1 MKNMIDGGQGISFDE
16 REVIIMIEGGTE
28 TTEVVREGKIGR
40 TDGASKEGL
49 GVIKDEEVESTETL
63 IEEGEIALV
72 DIMK

>member
-1 MKNMIDGGQGISFDE
+1 MKNMTDGEQGISFVE
-16 REVIIMIEGGTE
+16 KEVIITIVGGTE
-28 TTEVVREGKIGR
+28 TTEVVQEEKTGR

-49 GVIKDEEVESTETL
+49 GIKDVEEESTETL